1 MRGMTRIGVLAILLC
16 SVLAAM
22 GWWYYG
28 AFSWNYPQWKS
39 RARLKIWRMF
49 GDPLD
54 KESKRIAGRDA
65 INCGVS
71 DGREEHTNRVTGCIS
86 DAVSHHRGFHAR
98 FSYFGTEAYGA
109 EGLAGAPD
117 GPIYELVLR
126 ISPVFSG
133 EDVLLVRRAC
143 PAPLRIAFRE
153 NSPIPGCAPFAASA
167 NDYEV
172 LRDDGVRNRAAIG
185 Y

>member
-1 MRGMTRIGVLAILLC
+1 MTRIGVLAILLC
-16 SVLAAM
+16 CILASM

-39 RARLKIWRMF
+39 RARLKVWRIF

-65 INCGVS
+65 VNCGTS

-86 DAVSHHRGFHAR
+86 DAMSHHHGFRAR

-117 GPIYELVLR
+117 GPVYELVLR

-133 EDVLLVRRAC
+133 NDVLLVRGSAQ
-143 PAPLRIAFRE
+143 LLYE
-153 NSPIPGCAPFAASA
+153 LPFAKA
-167 NDYEV
+167 
-172 LRDDGVRNRAAIG
+172 VRFRGARHSLDLLMTTRCCAMTVSGIAPPLVINRW
-185 Y
+185 